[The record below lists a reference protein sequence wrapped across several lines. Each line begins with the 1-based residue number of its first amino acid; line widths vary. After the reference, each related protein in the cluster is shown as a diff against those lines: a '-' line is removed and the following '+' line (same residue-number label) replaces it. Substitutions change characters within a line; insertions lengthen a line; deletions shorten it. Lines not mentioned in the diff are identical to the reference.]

1 MILLSAALANR
12 INEER
17 RQKEKAQATTL
28 AILRASQ
35 ALSAETRLDRLHARV
50 REVMTA
56 LTGATGVHFVLWDAD
71 LNDWFLYEGAQG
83 ERRLAVAA
91 AGRELLPLSA
101 LRHAQITQR
110 ALILDDALRDDRF
123 ATDPAFAGVDQC
135 ALMVVPILHH
145 GTLCAVL
152 VLENRK
158 KRGAFS
164 MVSGD
169 SLASIAG
176 PLAVSLENA
185 LLYERLEQRVAEQT
199 SELREAQEQLV
210 AAARR
215 AGMAE
220 IATNV
225 LHNVGNILNSV
236 NVAAE
241 MVRSRLRGSKLGGLT
256 RAVQMLDAHADDP
269 GGFIAR
275 DEKGK
280 LLPGY
285 LRELSQVLERERQ
298 ESLERLGQLTS
309 NIDHIKNVVATQQAY
324 AGRSS
329 LTERVQPRELFED
342 ALRMNDSALERH
354 HVAVV
359 KEFEELPALQL
370 DKTRGVQI
378 LVNLIANAKQAM
390 GSKEGPRTLT
400 LRTLAQGETLRFV
413 VRDEGCGIAPEN
425 LSRIFSHGFTTRAGG
440 RGFGLHSCA
449 LAANEMGGRLT
460 VHSDGIG
467 RGATFTLELPLT
479 KAENAGA
486 SPSPTAVA

>member
-1 MILLSAALANR
+1 LN
-12 INEER
+12 
-17 RQKEKAQATTL
+17 
-28 AILRASQ
+28 
-35 ALSAETRLDRLHARV
+35 RLHARV
-50 REVMTA
+50 REVMA
-56 LTGATGVHFVLWDAD
+56 DLTGATGVHFVLWDAD
-71 LNDWFLYEGAQG
+71 LKDWFLYEGVEG
-83 ERRLAVAA
+83 GRRLPAA
-91 AGRELLPLSA
+91 QAGARGLLPLSA
-101 LRHAQITQR
+101 LQQAQITQQT
-110 ALILDDALRDDRF
+110 LIVDDALGDARF
-123 ATDPAFAGVDQC
+123 AADPAFAKVDQC

-145 GTLCAVL
+145 GALNAVL
-152 VLENRK
+152 VLENRR

-169 SLASIAG
+169 TVASIAG

-199 SELREAQEQLV
+199 RELREAQEQLV

-280 LLPGY
+280 RLPGY
-285 LRELSQVLERERQ
+285 LRELSKVLERERQ
-298 ESLERLGQLTS
+298 ESLERLGQLTA

-329 LTERVQPRELFED
+329 LRERVQPRELFED
-342 ALRMNDSALERH
+342 ALHMNESALERH

-359 KEFEELPALQL
+359 KEFEEIPALQL

-400 LRTLAQGETLRFV
+400 LRMHARGETLRFV

-425 LSRIFSHGFTTRAGG
+425 LSLIFSHGFTTRAGG
-440 RGFGLHSCA
+440 HGFGLHSCA

-467 RGATFTLELPLT
+467 RGATFTLELPLYP

-486 SPSPTAVA
+486 APSSTAIEVT

>member
-1 MILLSAALANR
+1 MTGSFT
-12 INEER
+12 
-17 RQKEKAQATTL
+17 KAR
-28 AILRASQ
+28 RAS
-35 ALSAETRLDRLHARV
+35 ADSPSRPP
-50 REVMTA
+50 
-56 LTGATGVHFVLWDAD
+56 GASW
-71 LNDWFLYEGAQG
+71 
-83 ERRLAVAA
+83 
-91 AGRELLPLSA
+91 LPLSA

-123 ATDPAFAGVDQC
+123 ATDPAFAGADQC

-164 MVSGD
+164 TVSSD

-215 AGMAE
+215 AGRAE

-241 MVRSRLRGSKLGGLT
+241 MVRSRLRGSKLGGLM

-285 LRELSQVLERERQ
+285 LRELSQALERERQ
-298 ESLERLGQLTS
+298 ESLERLGQLTGQHRPHQERRGHAAGLCGS
-309 NIDHIKNVVATQQAY
+309 LEPDGAGSAARLVRGCLAHERKRRWSATAWRWS
-324 AGRSS
+324 RSLKS
-329 LTERVQPRELFED
+329 YRL
-342 ALRMNDSALERH
+342 
-354 HVAVV
+354 
-359 KEFEELPALQL
+359 LQL

-390 GSKEGPRTLT
+390 GS
-400 LRTLAQGETLRFV
+400 
-413 VRDEGCGIAPEN
+413 RDGAAHAHPA
-425 LSRIFSHGFTTRAGG
+425 HPRAG
-440 RGFGLHSCA
+440 
-449 LAANEMGGRLT
+449 
-460 VHSDGIG
+460 
-467 RGATFTLELPLT
+467 
-479 KAENAGA
+479 
-486 SPSPTAVA
+486 